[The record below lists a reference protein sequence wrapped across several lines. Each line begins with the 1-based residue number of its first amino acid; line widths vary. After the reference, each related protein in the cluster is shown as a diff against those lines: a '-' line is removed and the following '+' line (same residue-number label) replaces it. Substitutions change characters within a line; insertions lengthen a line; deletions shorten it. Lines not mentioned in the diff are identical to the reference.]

1 MAKKKGKLK
10 FDDVTKL
17 VTEDQ
22 TVQADKW
29 ATGISGRY
37 HRPQQLTLIDLLKKQ
52 DDQHPNHVRAPH
64 GMPHSAQMMVELVG
78 EAVLKVEQIRA
89 ALRLAQS
96 NPIVAEN
103 EKAQIRL
110 DTIINKTSR
119 IMEIVNSI
127 GDDIDKFS
135 VVNEEDDAGRSPWST
150 RKEDYMSKNELEDL
164 EKRKR

>member
-1 MAKKKGKLK
+1 MAKRKSKLK

-52 DDQHPNHVRAPH
+52 DAQHPNFVRAPQ
-64 GMPHSAQMMVELVG
+64 GMPHRAQMMVELVG
-78 EAVLKVEQIRA
+78 ETVLKVEQITS
-89 ALRLAQS
+89 ALRVAQS
-96 NPIVAEN
+96 NPIIAEN
-103 EKAQIRL
+103 KKAQLRL
-110 DTIINKTSR
+110 DTIINKTKR

-127 GDDIDKFS
+127 GQDIDKFS
-135 VVNEEDDAGRSPWST
+135 VVNEEDDADRSPWSS
-150 RKEDYMSKNELEDL
+150 RKEDYMSKNQLEDL
-164 EKRKR
+164 ENEKR